1 MDCFLFSLEF
11 FGRDNGTLIY
21 LSTVRTSRCVCQCV
35 EDYWE
40 TKGKSRHCPE
50 TAMYVISVSLASISV
65 YLDAWLKKILF
76 PIKRFSSPPSAQ
88 HFRNRKKLLQL
99 DLRAILGRNP
109 LACRVIFCEKKILT
123 VSLAEWTYVLVPSA
137 KKNNSLQ
144 EVLLSQHI
152 KSKWLMTYG
161 NSILS
166 TVDVMICCP
175 FLVLSLFEAE
185 WRSWSLSVMLW
196 RNLYPRGEYE
206 GPSTTSGLMN

>member
-88 HFRNRKKLLQL
+88 NFRNRKKLFQL
-99 DLRAILGRNP
+99 DLRAIRGRNP
-109 LACRVIFCEKKILT
+109 LACRVILSEKKILM

-137 KKNNSLQ
+137 KK
-144 EVLLSQHI
+144 I
-152 KSKWLMTYG
+152 IPCRKSCLA
-161 NSILS
+161 NILNPN
-166 TVDVMICCP
+166 D
-175 FLVLSLFEAE
+175 
-185 WRSWSLSVMLW
+185 LW
-196 RNLYPRGEYE
+196 RMEILFYPQWMWWFVAH
-206 GPSTTSGLMN
+206 S